1 MIRRFITLVA
11 VLAVSVSLYAAAA
24 ISHTRL
30 ELPGP
35 LAALSLNVPPVV
47 AADASPYMKVDT
59 GNRPVSWNPCA
70 PINYIVNFTNAP
82 KFAAK
87 DLQRALAEL
96 SAASGFHF
104 NYEGTTTDVPDLNW
118 ADQRYDNQSTYAPL
132 IIAFA
137 NPSATNVFTEGNDQI
152 GSGGSAFVSSPRG
165 LVDVSG
171 TVVIDDQV
179 HFVEG
184 FGAGY
189 SLGTLFLHEVG
200 HVLGLA
206 EGPNP
211 KSFTYEYLGVTNQ
224 TMTAADRAHL
234 SALGSGGCRPAAPPA
249 WS

>member
-11 VLAVSVSLYAAAA
+11 FCAVLVGLYASAAVT
-24 ISHTRL
+24 HTRL
-30 ELPGP
+30 ALPGP
-35 LAALSLNVPPVV
+35 FAAFSLNVPD
-47 AADASPYMKVDT
+47 ATDADASPYMKTDT
-59 GNRPVSWNPCA
+59 GGRPVSWNPCA
-70 PINYIVNFTNAP
+70 PIPYVVNFTNAP
-82 KFAAK
+82 KFAVR
-87 DLQRALAEL
+87 DLHIALSKL

-104 NYEGTTTDVPDLNW
+104 KYVGATTDIPDSNW
-118 ADQRYDNQSTYAPL
+118 ADLRYGNQSTYAPL

-137 NPSATNVFTEGNDQI
+137 NPDTTNVFTAGNAQI
-152 GSGGSAFVSSPRG
+152 GSGGAAWVKSPNG

-200 HVLGLA
+200 HVIGLA

-224 TMTAADRAHL
+224 IMTGADRAHL
-234 SALGSGGCRPAAPPA
+234 AALGSGGCRPAPAPT

>member
-1 MIRRFITLVA
+1 MIRRFITLVLFCA
-11 VLAVSVSLYAAAA
+11 VLVGLYASAAVT
-24 ISHTRL
+24 HTRL
-30 ELPGP
+30 TLPGP
-35 LAALSLNVPPVV
+35 FAAFSLNTPAPTP
-47 AADASPYMKVDT
+47 ANASPYMLT
-59 GNRPVSWNPCA
+59 QGSRPVSWNPCA
-70 PINYIVNFTNAP
+70 PIPYIVNFTNAP

-87 DLQRALAEL
+87 DLTIALAEL
-96 SAASGFHF
+96 SAASGFRF
-104 NYEGTTTDVPDLNW
+104 KYEGTTTAVPNRNW
-118 ADQRYDNQSTYAPL
+118 ADLRYDNQSTYAPL

-137 NPSATNVFTEGNDQI
+137 NPSATNVFTAGNAQI
-152 GSGGSAFVSSPRG
+152 GSGGAAWVRSPTG

-179 HFVEG
+179 HFVAG

-200 HVLGLA
+200 HVIGLA

-224 TMTAADRAHL
+224 IMTKTDAEHL
-234 SALGSGGCRPAAPPA
+234 AALGAGSCRPAPAPA